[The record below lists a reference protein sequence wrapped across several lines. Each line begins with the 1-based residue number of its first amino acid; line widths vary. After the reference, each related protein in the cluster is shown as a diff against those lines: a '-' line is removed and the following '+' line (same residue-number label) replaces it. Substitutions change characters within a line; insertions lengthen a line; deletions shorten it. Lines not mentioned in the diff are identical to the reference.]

1 MMRPPPIATRTDSL
15 VAYTTVC
22 RAGGRLLA
30 GGPARRG
37 PGEGGH
43 RVGPSAGG
51 MEDAERQHAAEVG
64 GFLEHEVDG
73 VQADGVEAAVGEQQQ
88 RRAGVALH
96 RSEEHTSELQSLM
109 RISYAVF
116 CLKKKTTNTT

>member
-22 RAGGRLLA
+22 RAGRRRLA

-37 PGEGGH
+37 LGEGGH
-43 RVGPSAGG
+43 GVGPSAGG

-64 GFLEHEVDG
+64 GFLQHEVDG
-73 VQADGVEAAVGEQQQ
+73 VQADGVEAAVGDQQQ
-88 RRAGVALH
+88 
-96 RSEEHTSELQSLM
+96 RSEEHTSALQSLM

-116 CLKKKTTNTT
+116 CLKKQKKTETHDTPNL